1 MLGKETKERAKGIKD
16 DSQISHLCNSVGKGA
31 IFRSREDW
39 NKIGGEENKEQFKTL
54 SSRCLREFQV

>member
-1 MLGKETKERAKGIKD
+1 MGKETKERAKGIQD
-16 DSQISHLCNSVGKGA
+16 DSQISHLYNSVGKGA

-39 NKIGGEENKEQFKTL
+39 NKIGGKENKELFKTL